1 MVVDMATIYDC
12 SNQSEL
18 LTGMRL
24 ARAAI
29 GRGDLIVMPTD
40 TVYGVAADAFN
51 SDAVLRLLDAKNRT
65 TASPPPVLVPGIPT
79 LDALAE
85 SVPDE
90 VRALVKAFWPGGLTV
105 ILPARDSLKWNL
117 GETDG
122 TVALRMPDDPIALE
136 ILSETGP
143 LAVSSA
149 NLTGEPAAMTAQDA
163 ERMLGESVIVYL
175 DGGSVG
181 TRYPNASDGTGST
194 IVDATTLGRPG
205 GAIRIV
211 RHGVISD
218 EAINEVLDA
227 MPKVSLARADLV
239 ATPPVGAA
247 GESDAAPAAAKKA
260 PTKKAPAAKAAAA
273 KTPAKKAPAKTPAKM
288 APAKSATA
296 KASATKAPAT
306 KAPATKAPA
315 TKAPATKASAT
326 KAPATKAS
334 AAKAPAKSAA
344 VAKSA
349 VAKAPAARVPAAK
362 APAETSTA
370 KASATRAPAKKAPA
384 AKAPAKKASA
394 TKTASSKVPGEATP

>member
-273 KTPAKKAPAKTPAKM
+273 KTPAKM

-296 KASATKAPAT
+296 
-306 KAPATKAPA
+306 
-315 TKAPATKASAT
+315 KASAT

-362 APAETSTA
+362 APAKTSTA

-384 AKAPAKKASA
+384 AKAPAKKAPA